1 MPPQVLVSG
10 PLSVQEPRGRFR
22 LGAAKWRL
30 HYGVLEAGVPYISL
44 FPTNDVSDPRKC
56 IMRIHFND
64 ESSAR
69 VLDGDGA
76 VGGSFLAPDAN
87 ARGRRHSGAS
97 HLSSNTTAAVSLF
110 GSPGAT
116 TTSHSKCVLQ
126 LLNVACTKLPLSPKP
141 QSKPFKV
148 LDVDAH
154 TPDALRRWVRSL
166 KATLSWLKHGDDPF
180 PALATSSFSNGPTAA
195 AAAAAAS
202 KHSSRLSTDS
212 DDGHDL
218 HGVRSPQA
226 QAIAPAAEPEL
237 DDIDRILADHD
248 HAYAARGRAQTADH
262 LFASAGAFPAT
273 GAAPPSGLSMMSSR
287 SQPNRG
293 LAAHRGY
300 VPAPPQAPY
309 ARSDY
314 AWTDAPDSPPASPY
328 RSRTPQDDDDM
339 DSGAGPALPPR
350 SRPKSIVV
358 GGPQGTTTRL
368 SAPGYDHGIP
378 SIPALPPSPTLSTR
392 SGAAAGS
399 SRSRSVPP
407 NPNRRSLINRGMP
420 AQIEHLVASLPTVG
434 SNRELAPAGRSPTP
448 RPPSSASS
456 GYVPRSSN
464 DSPVILI
471 AMPGTG
477 GRSGGMMR
485 RPNSARPVSV
495 TSVGTVESV
504 DTAVSAPAN
513 MVGGGRKSYISLQM
527 DNLLD
532 DLELAL
538 HTFDSPEMVPP
549 VPPLPSA
556 TKYAEYGHTMPKSPM
571 TPRTPRTPPP
581 PQDGE

>member
-87 ARGRRHSGAS
+87 SRGRRHSGAS

-218 HGVRSPQA
+218 HDARSPQA
-226 QAIAPAAEPEL
+226 QALRPPLSPNSTTLTAFLPTTTTLTRHAVRVPGDWRSPTIGHVDDVLAAAAEPV
-237 DDIDRILADHD
+237 
-248 HAYAARGRAQTADH
+248 
-262 LFASAGAFPAT
+262 
-273 GAAPPSGLSMMSSR
+273 
-287 SQPNRG
+287 G

-328 RSRTPQDDDDM
+328 RTRTPQDDDDM
-339 DSGAGPALPPR
+339 DGGAGPALPPR

-368 SAPGYDHGIP
+368 SAHGYDHGIP

-392 SGAAAGS
+392 SGAAAGN

-434 SNRELAPAGRSPTP
+434 SNRELAPASRSPTP

-456 GYVPRSSN
+456 G
-464 DSPVILI
+464 
-471 AMPGTG
+471 
-477 GRSGGMMR
+477 GGMMR

-549 VPPLPSA
+549 VPPLPSVG
-556 TKYAEYGHTMPKSPM
+556 KYAEYNHNMPKSPM

-581 PQDGE
+581 PQDE